1 MTSPEQHERARRR
14 GFEAPRAA
22 LLPVHASPVDLVR
35 RVPAEAGQVAG
46 IRHAVLSFA
55 EARGAS
61 QAAQADIALA
71 VSEACTNVVMHAY
84 VFAAAPGS
92 LIAEASHRNGEL
104 VVAVRDEG
112 QGMLSRPDSPGAGL
126 GLSIIGRLAQR
137 LEIGENGPSG
147 TEVRMTFALAAETC
161 GASRAAP

>member
-1 MTSPEQHERARRR
+1 
-14 GFEAPRAA
+14 
-22 LLPVHASPVDLVR
+22 V
-35 RVPAEAGQVAG
+35 
-46 IRHAVLSFA
+46 
-55 EARGAS
+55 
-61 QAAQADIALA
+61 
-71 VSEACTNVVMHAY
+71 
-84 VFAAAPGS
+84 APGS
-92 LIAEASHRNGEL
+92 LIVEASHRNGEL